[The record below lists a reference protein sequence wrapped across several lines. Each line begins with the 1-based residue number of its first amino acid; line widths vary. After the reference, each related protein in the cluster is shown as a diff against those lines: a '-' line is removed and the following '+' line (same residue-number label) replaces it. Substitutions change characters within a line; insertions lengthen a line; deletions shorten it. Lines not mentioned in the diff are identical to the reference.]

1 MQAAMW
7 RLTRCIEGRTVFEPQ
22 KEVKDR
28 GPTGNTAVSGNPVGT
43 RC

>member
-7 RLTRCIEGRTVFEPQ
+7 RLTRCIEGRTVLEPQ

-28 GPTGNTAVSGNPVGT
+28 GQHNTAVSGDPVGI
-43 RC
+43 R